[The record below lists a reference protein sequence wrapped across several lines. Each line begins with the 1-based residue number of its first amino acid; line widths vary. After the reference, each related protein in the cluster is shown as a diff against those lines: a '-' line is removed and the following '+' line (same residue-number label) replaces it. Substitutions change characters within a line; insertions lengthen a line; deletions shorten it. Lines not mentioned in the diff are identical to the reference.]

1 MSDSVL
7 VSLLVVGSFLK
18 GIGLYLLF
26 VYFIENTAN
35 MAKRVIRS
43 DHEND
48 KG

>member
-7 VSLLVVGSFLK
+7 VGLLVFGSFLK

-26 VYFIENTAN
+26 VYCLENTAN
-35 MAKRVIRS
+35 AAKRIMRD

-48 KG
+48 KS